1 MTKGTPEEMKKKANK
16 LKQSLKRFARQVK
29 RNANSA
35 GQKTKKMVK
44 KGPVYK
50 LVKKLKGGA
59 VSMDFQTPDAQNVS
73 ANGAMNQ
80 AINKQKLDANNMV
93 NLSKALAGGGSSK
106 TISVPQMTQAG
117 AGGNDL
123 MKSMVELQLQTRA
136 QSEGDAGAMLAKP
149 QGVAG
154 MAGGRKSRKKRRK
167 RRRKTK
173 KKTKRRRRRRKSK
186 RKSRRR

>member
-93 NLSKALAGGGSSK
+93 NLSKALAGGGSSN

-123 MKSMVELQLQTRA
+123 MKSMVQLQLQTRA
-136 QSEGDAGAMLAKP
+136 QSEGDAGAMLSKA

>member
-1 MTKGTPEEMKKKANK
+1 MTKGTPEEMKKKAK
-16 LKQSLKRFARQVK
+16 ILEQSLERITRQVK

>member
-16 LKQSLKRFARQVK
+16 LKQSLERFTRQVK

>member
-1 MTKGTPEEMKKKANK
+1 MTKISAH
-16 LKQSLKRFARQVK
+16 KRK
-29 RNANSA
+29 RKSR
-35 GQKTKKMVK
+35 
-44 KGPVYK
+44 
-50 LVKKLKGGA
+50 KKLHGGA

-93 NLSKALAGGGSSK
+93 NLSKALAGGGSSN

>member
-1 MTKGTPEEMKKKANK
+1 
-16 LKQSLKRFARQVK
+16 
-29 RNANSA
+29 
-35 GQKTKKMVK
+35 MVK

-123 MKSMVELQLQTRA
+123 MKKYGRVTTSN
-136 QSEGDAGAMLAKP
+136 QS
-149 QGVAG
+149 
-154 MAGGRKSRKKRRK
+154 SI
-167 RRRKTK
+167 RRRCWCYV
-173 KKTKRRRRRRKSK
+173 S
-186 RKSRRR
+186 